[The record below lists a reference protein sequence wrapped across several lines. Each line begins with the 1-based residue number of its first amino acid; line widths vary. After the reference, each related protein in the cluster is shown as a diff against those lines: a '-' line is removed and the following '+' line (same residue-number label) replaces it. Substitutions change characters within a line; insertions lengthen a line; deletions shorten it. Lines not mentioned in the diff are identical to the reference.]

1 MEDENFEKL
10 QQIMKEINP
19 AVKSFSKD
27 SNLQGEL
34 KLDSL
39 DTISF
44 FFEVEKAFCITISEA
59 EITGNKLT
67 NIDNLLKYLDQ
78 KTNVNIR

>member
-10 QQIMKEINP
+10 KQIMKEINP
-19 AVKSFSKD
+19 AVKTFSKD

-44 FFEVEKAFCITISEA
+44 FFEVEKAFGITIPEA
-59 EITGNKLT
+59 DITGNKLT
-67 NIDNLLKYLDQ
+67 NMNNLLKYLDQ

>member
-1 MEDENFEKL
+1 MEDEMFEKL
-10 QQIMKEINP
+10 QQVMKEINP
-19 AVKSFSKD
+19 AVKTLSKD

-39 DTISF
+39 DTINF
-44 FFEVEKAFCITISEA
+44 FFEVEKAFGITISEA
-59 EITGNKLT
+59 DITGNKLT
-67 NIDNLLKYLDQ
+67 QIDNLLKYLDQ